1 MDNAV
6 LTQRQIPGDPG
17 VWILILGDL
26 LVFALLFFFFTY
38 SHAGFRELFNAA
50 QGELNQAYGVI
61 NTLFL
66 LTSSWCIATALKSA
80 QQGERERCVRFTVAT
95 ILCGVGFIV
104 VKLLEYV
111 EKINSGITVL
121 TNDFFMYYFMLTGIH
136 FFHVLIGMGVLTYL
150 WLKVRNDHS
159 PVSDNLLV
167 FETGASYWHMVDLLW
182 IVIFYLLYLMN

>member
-1 MDNAV
+1 MDNAF
-6 LTQRQIPGDPG
+6 LPQRRIPGDPG

-38 SHAGFRELFNAA
+38 DHASSRELFNSA

-80 QQGERERCVRFTVAT
+80 QQGEKDRCVRFTVAT

-121 TNDFFMYYFMLTGIH
+121 TNEFFMYYFMLTGIH
-136 FFHVLIGMGVLTYL
+136 FFHVMIGMGVLTYL
-150 WLKVRNDHS
+150 WLKIRNDQL